1 MLEDQPIHEL
11 LRRCVLRRRR
21 KACRRKR
28 TRPWS
33 AVSCKRSGT
42 RGNLEAIDE
51 LIAPEF
57 LQHDPATPEEMRG
70 PEDARQYIQM
80 NRSAFPDIRIT
91 VENQVAGGDRVSASS
106 VAAGKDTT
114 KERG

>member
-1 MLEDQPIHEL
+1 MRNRVEEL
-11 LRRCVLRRRR
+11 LAFVVPARRTAQVAREETSVATGGR
-21 KACRRKR
+21 ACSL
-28 TRPWS
+28 TTIQCG
-33 AVSCKRSGT
+33 AT
-42 RGNLEAIDE
+42 DE